1 MEDEQDQGEDRQ
13 NEPLGPPH
21 PEAEGSEGSP
31 WWSGGGGGVTTEE
44 EERDQGQWDPWRTPG
59 PGEVPS
65 FRVDGPTSTLL
76 ALRSGSQDCTTDSD
90 DGGVQYRQ
98 EYLNTE
104 KRDRAGL
111 LYTPDTDAPNTS
123 DADVPP
129 SYSKVGCLDPLLFCA
144 GFLSKFLPYMEFCLC
159 FPLLLR
165 LLFGVGLGPG
175 LL

>member
-13 NEPLGPPH
+13 HGPWGH
-21 PEAEGSEGSP
+21 PPPEGEEGDEDREN
-31 WWSGGGGGVTTEE
+31 TEE
-44 EERDQGQWDPWRTPG
+44 RERYQGQGDPWGSPG
-59 PGEVPS
+59 PGEGPS
-65 FRVDGPTSTLL
+65 FRVEEGASTLL
-76 ALRSGSQDCTTDSD
+76 ALREGSRPGSQDCTTDSD